1 MQSKGLPFGH
11 WIIAKF
17 YAKKYGPNSKDE
29 NFISLKSPFRKK
41 IKTLTQEIRK
51 LSAFKPFQD
60 RRKDI
65 ACYRGYLC
73 NPKGSHMVHWII
85 GKLYATS

>member
-29 NFISLKSPFRKK
+29 NFISLKSPFREKNQDPNLGDKK
-41 IKTLTQEIRK
+41 VI
-51 LSAFKPFQD
+51 SF
-60 RRKDI
+60 
-65 ACYRGYLC
+65 
-73 NPKGSHMVHWII
+73 
-85 GKLYATS
+85 